1 MVTVAVGRGVVVWL
15 AGADPPEELLLQPA
29 TPTTS
34 AAVPTT
40 TATARLLTPRTLLS
54 RSEKPS

>member
-1 MVTVAVGRGVVVWL
+1 VGRGVVVWL

-54 RSEKPS
+54 RCEKPS